1 MKRLTVD
8 TDLSFCDIAQC
19 DSIPGGSFCEDGR
32 CDQRRCYEKLREYE
46 RSDLEPETLQKAQG
60 LLKELKDARQTVEL
74 MDACGKRVC
83 SSEEH
88 WGCPYGNEGM
98 TDCAVL
104 LEAAYED
111 TIEKLLG
118 YRTKAFRCP
127 YGEYNDNVIT
137 TVRDM
142 GYEVWQ
148 WDIDTIDWKEERSAQ
163 TILDTVIP
171 KLHPGCVILCHN
183 NGYKI
188 KEYLPTLIETAQ
200 EQVYEFVTVSE
211 LRLEG
216 DTIIDV
222 NGTQKAA

>member
-1 MKRLTVD
+1 MTRSELLHAAEVCVCGQREEDYGTPEDSFRVIGELWETYLKAKCIGNPQAEVCIVPEDVAALLGLLKIARIATGHGKSDNWVDLAGYAACGGELQSRPAVSGMKRLTVD
-8 TDLSFCDIAQC
+8 TELSFCDIAQC

-111 TIEKLLG
+111 TIEKLL
-118 YRTKAFRCP
+118 AL
-127 YGEYNDNVIT
+127 
-137 TVRDM
+137 
-142 GYEVWQ
+142 
-148 WDIDTIDWKEERSAQ
+148 KE
-163 TILDTVIP
+163 T
-171 KLHPGCVILCHN
+171 
-183 NGYKI
+183 
-188 KEYLPTLIETAQ
+188 
-200 EQVYEFVTVSE
+200 
-211 LRLEG
+211 LEG
-216 DTIIDV
+216 
-222 NGTQKAA
+222 

>member
-46 RSDLEPETLQKAQG
+46 RSDLEPETLRKAQG

-98 TDCAVL
+98 TDCVVL

-111 TIEKLLG
+111 TIEKLL
-118 YRTKAFRCP
+118 AL
-127 YGEYNDNVIT
+127 
-137 TVRDM
+137 
-142 GYEVWQ
+142 
-148 WDIDTIDWKEERSAQ
+148 KE
-163 TILDTVIP
+163 T
-171 KLHPGCVILCHN
+171 
-183 NGYKI
+183 
-188 KEYLPTLIETAQ
+188 
-200 EQVYEFVTVSE
+200 
-211 LRLEG
+211 LEG
-216 DTIIDV
+216 
-222 NGTQKAA
+222 

>member
-8 TDLSFCDIAQC
+8 TELSFCDIAQC

-32 CDQRRCYEKLREYE
+32 CDQRRCYETLR
-46 RSDLEPETLQKAQG
+46 KAQG

-111 TIEKLLG
+111 TVEKLL
-118 YRTKAFRCP
+118 AL
-127 YGEYNDNVIT
+127 
-137 TVRDM
+137 
-142 GYEVWQ
+142 
-148 WDIDTIDWKEERSAQ
+148 KE
-163 TILDTVIP
+163 T
-171 KLHPGCVILCHN
+171 
-183 NGYKI
+183 
-188 KEYLPTLIETAQ
+188 
-200 EQVYEFVTVSE
+200 
-211 LRLEG
+211 LEG
-216 DTIIDV
+216 
-222 NGTQKAA
+222 

>member
-46 RSDLEPETLQKAQG
+46 RSDL
-60 LLKELKDARQTVEL
+60 KDARQTVEL

-88 WGCPYGNEGM
+88 WGCPYGDEGM

-111 TIEKLLG
+111 TVEKLL
-118 YRTKAFRCP
+118 AL
-127 YGEYNDNVIT
+127 
-137 TVRDM
+137 
-142 GYEVWQ
+142 
-148 WDIDTIDWKEERSAQ
+148 KE
-163 TILDTVIP
+163 T
-171 KLHPGCVILCHN
+171 
-183 NGYKI
+183 
-188 KEYLPTLIETAQ
+188 
-200 EQVYEFVTVSE
+200 
-211 LRLEG
+211 LEG
-216 DTIIDV
+216 
-222 NGTQKAA
+222 